1 MFQECVRVGLKCD
14 KKNQFKFLIDSARF
28 AKQTA
33 GNVCIKVEINEER
46 WFSFLSENFIH
57 GLTKTSLTMKTKTLF
72 SMGTLPIYFSKKKK
86 ATTNETTAFNVFPLI
101 IHIFFWGGGI
111 FRIVG
116 SSKIPTLFRFKRH
129 DIFFRLRI
137 HFLTR

>member
-1 MFQECVRVGLKCD
+1 
-14 KKNQFKFLIDSARF
+14 
-28 AKQTA
+28 
-33 GNVCIKVEINEER
+33 
-46 WFSFLSENFIH
+46 
-57 GLTKTSLTMKTKTLF
+57 MKTKTLF

-101 IHIFFWGGGI
+101 IHIFWGGGI

>member
-1 MFQECVRVGLKCD
+1 
-14 KKNQFKFLIDSARF
+14 
-28 AKQTA
+28 
-33 GNVCIKVEINEER
+33 
-46 WFSFLSENFIH
+46 
-57 GLTKTSLTMKTKTLF
+57 MKTKTLF
-72 SMGTLPIYFSKKKK
+72 SLGTLPIYFSKKKK

-101 IHIFFWGGGI
+101 IHIFFGGGGI

-129 DIFFRLRI
+129 DSVFRLRI

>member
-14 KKNQFKFLIDSARF
+14 KKNQFNFLIDSARF

-33 GNVCIKVEINEER
+33 GNACIKVEINEER

-72 SMGTLPIYFSKKKK
+72 SMGTLPIYFSKKK

-101 IHIFFWGGGI
+101 IHIFGGGI